1 MAPER
6 LLLAALL
13 LTFAAMLFAALRLLR
28 LHAELRQLDADL
40 NRALADGRRQ
50 AERLARLEQLRE
62 AQATASEVI
71 AASSSVV
78 RDVHESIV
86 GGVYGAIAG
95 LNRAVGREL
104 RRSRPPSDDDASK
117 PVGPADSSS
126 RELPSD
132 RDPRKP

>member
-1 MAPER
+1 MAPEG

-13 LTFAAMLFAALRLLR
+13 LTFGVLLLAALRLLK
-28 LHAELRQLDADL
+28 LHADLRQLDADL
-40 NRALADGRRQ
+40 NRALAAGRQQ
-50 AERLARLEQLRE
+50 AERVARLEQLRE

-78 RDVHESIV
+78 RDVHESII

-104 RRSRPPSDDDASK
+104 RRSRPPGDDDASK